1 MHPPESISE
10 QAETPPPPSGP
21 GETGAFGRL
30 RKDYVVLGL
39 FAAALLVNIALFGFL
54 ALRFN
59 SLPDP
64 LPLHFDAAGL
74 PDRIEAKNGIVAL
87 PVIGLIV
94 VVLNAALG
102 TLAYRRERAA
112 TVLLVIGALFV
123 QVLMWLATI
132 NAAGGLFGT

>member
-1 MHPPESISE
+1 MHPPESLVE
-10 QAETPPPPSGP
+10 HAETPPPSNG
-21 GETGAFGRL
+21 GETGALAHL
-30 RKDYVVLGL
+30 RNDYVVLGL

-54 ALRFN
+54 AMRFN

-94 VVLNAALG
+94 VVLNTVLG

-112 TVLLVIGALFV
+112 TILLVIGALFV

-132 NAAGGLFGT
+132 NVAGGLFGT

>member
-1 MHPPESISE
+1 MQPPESIE
-10 QAETPPPPSGP
+10 PPTAQPAQPPETSWL
-21 GETGAFGRL
+21 GRL
-30 RKDYVVLGL
+30 RSDYVVLGL
-39 FAAALLVNIALFGFL
+39 FVLAVLIDIALFLFL
-54 ALRFN
+54 VARFN
-59 SLPDP
+59 TLPDP

-94 VVLNAALG
+94 LALNTVLG
-102 TLAYRRERAA
+102 TLVYRRERAA

-132 NAAGGLFGT
+132 NVAGGLFGT

>member
-1 MHPPESISE
+1 MHPPESLVEHADAPVPIE
-10 QAETPPPPSGP
+10 AK
-21 GETGAFGRL
+21 ETGPLVRL

-39 FAAALLVNIALFGFL
+39 FVAALVVNVALFGFL
-54 ALRFN
+54 AVRFN

-94 VVLNAALG
+94 MVLNTILG

-123 QVLMWLATI
+123 QILMWLATI
-132 NAAGGLFGT
+132 NVAGGLFGT